1 MINYIP
7 GVYSLLTNRW
17 AMCII
22 VSMKE
27 VHRIYGMHAGMVE
40 AGNTYSEHY
49 LVLFIATFIKG
60 KYTVWYIKVSALYGT
75 LK

>member
-1 MINYIP
+1 
-7 GVYSLLTNRW
+7 
-17 AMCII
+17 
-22 VSMKE
+22 MKE